1 MSFSKANIRGLILLH
16 PQSFVSFVSA
26 KEHNGIEE
34 IHFTDE
40 VHTPKTILFKFY
52 E

>member
-1 MSFSKANIRGLILLH
+1 MSFSKANIRGLDS
-16 PQSFVSFVSA
+16 QSFVSFVFA

-34 IHFTDE
+34 IRFTDE
-40 VHTPKTILFKFY
+40 VCTPKTILFKFY